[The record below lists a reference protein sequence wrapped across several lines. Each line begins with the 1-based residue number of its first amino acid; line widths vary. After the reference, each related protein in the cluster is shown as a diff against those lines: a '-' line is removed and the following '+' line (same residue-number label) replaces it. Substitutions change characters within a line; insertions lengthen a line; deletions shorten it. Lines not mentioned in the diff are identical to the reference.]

1 MSVAAGIDLGGTKIE
16 VQLFDG
22 EWKISHRNRVP
33 TPKDYPAL
41 VQAMADQI
49 RWADDNAGQA
59 VPVGVGAAGLLH
71 PDTGLA
77 LTANLAASNK
87 PFKRDIETAV
97 GRQITYVNDC
107 RAMALS
113 EAIFGI
119 GKGKR
124 TVVALILGTGIG
136 GGIAVDGTILQGPT
150 LTGGEF
156 GHTAAPAHL
165 VSKYNLPV
173 VQCGCGRMGCTET
186 YIAGPGMSRL
196 AKALTGQEITPP
208 EIAARR
214 SGDMAQVWSVWCE
227 MTAELLHTLTMT
239 VDPDMI
245 VLGGGLSQ
253 IDGVVDDLSTAALR
267 AQIGNFGTAKLVLA
281 EGGDTSGARGA
292 AYAAWQNHEA
302 QNG

>member
-1 MSVAAGIDLGGTKIE
+1 MIAAGIDLGGTKIE
-16 VQLFDG
+16 VQVFDDD
-22 EWKISHRNRVP
+22 WSVAQRHRVL
-33 TPKDYPAL
+33 TPADYEPL
-41 VQAMADQI
+41 VAAIADQI
-49 RWADDNAGQA
+49 RWADDKVGQA
-59 VPVGVGAAGLLH
+59 VPIGVGAAGLLH

-87 PFKRDIETAV
+87 PFKRDIETAI

-165 VSKYNLPV
+165 VARYDLPV

-186 YIAGPGMSRL
+186 YIAGPGMNRL
-196 AKALTGQEITPP
+196 AKALTGQDITPP
-208 EIAARR
+208 DIAARR
-214 SGDMAQVWSVWCE
+214 TGDMAQVWSVWCE

-239 VDPDMI
+239 VDPDLI
-245 VLGGGLSQ
+245 VLGGGLSR
-253 IDGVVDDLSTAALR
+253 IEGVVDDLSNAALR
-267 AQIGNFGTAKLVLA
+267 AQIGTFGTAKLALA

-292 AYAAWQNHEA
+292 AYAAWQAERTE
-302 QNG
+302 NG